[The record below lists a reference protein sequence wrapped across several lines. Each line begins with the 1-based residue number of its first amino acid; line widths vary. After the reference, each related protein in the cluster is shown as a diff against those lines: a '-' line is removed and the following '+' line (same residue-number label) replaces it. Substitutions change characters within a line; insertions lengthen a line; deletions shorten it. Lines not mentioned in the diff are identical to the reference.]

1 MRNIFLLL
9 IVSLTLFFK
18 CKNKSE
24 AKQNESKE
32 VDTIPNVVTSSQQ
45 QSALKVS
52 AYLIYDDGTVSDFD
66 VLNDKSIALWNT
78 VIGSGDA
85 LKPSNSTRVNL
96 TGNLDSLNIKIING
110 HKLVVDTIIL
120 HSDRD
125 VNYIIENTGCDEVD
139 VKVIKSK
146 KDVYNDTI
154 PFHCGE

>member
-1 MRNIFLLL
+1 M
-9 IVSLTLFFK
+9 FFK
-18 CKNKSE
+18 CKSKSE
-24 AKQNESKE
+24 VKQNDSKQ
-32 VDTIPNVVTSSQQ
+32 VDTITNVVKSSQP

-85 LKPSNSTRVNL
+85 LKPSNSTKVNL
-96 TGNLDSLNIKIING
+96 TGNLDSLNIKIKNG

-120 HSDRD
+120 HSNREAK
-125 VNYIIENTGCDEVD
+125 YIIKNTGCDEVY
-139 VKVIKSK
+139 VSVTKNKKV
-146 KDVYNDTI
+146 VYNDTI